1 MSRMKLSREQRIV
14 DRFLRTYDMVE
25 SRLGTNLAGLERAES
40 ARSSITGSIEA
51 MSLSGGQRD
60 KLAESLV
67 TIDAAVEEI
76 SECAGML
83 AANFQEI
90 EGFVSEVQRM
100 DAQAGK
106 VLRYVYLEQM
116 TAPEVAERVGYSRR
130 NVYTLLKRGLDIA
143 FEMLVKEGL
152 DGDE

>member
-1 MSRMKLSREQRIV
+1 MRMKLSREQKIV

-67 TIDAAVEEI
+67 TIDAAVDEI
-76 SECAGML
+76 SACADL
-83 AANFQEI
+83 FAANFREI
-90 EGFVSEVQRM
+90 EGFVSEVQRI
-100 DAQAGK
+100 DCQAGK

-116 TAPEVAERVGYSRR
+116 TASDVAERVGYSRR

-143 FEMLVKEGL
+143 FDLLLKEGMN
-152 DGDE
+152 DRE